1 MASGMGEIGN
11 IGSIGN
17 IGMMVGAALGIGIA
31 AIILLTFAPSII
43 GDMNGIHMFGKN
55 TCEVNG
61 ERIDVVVAKGTH
73 KTADAAWTAGTA
85 VAVSDCT
92 AAADATN
99 IGSNT
104 KFYTPKGAE
113 VTAAVASNAITG
125 FTGGTAKTAAKSV
138 KALGDGRLANL
149 ITAVMCILVP
159 VGAIAFLAYVGGELV
174 SGYAGGGIL
183 GRAIGVT
190 VIVVLVG
197 ALLPEIFTP
206 LDNLYNVLDGKRYTV
221 FASGVGRIAGVVGDF
236 LAISLYAGIVALG
249 VMLWKGRSTSGDMG

>member
-1 MASGMGEIGN
+1 MASMGEIGN

-17 IGMMVGAALGIGIA
+17 IGMMVGSALGIGIA
-31 AIILLTFAPSII
+31 AIILLTFSPGII

-61 ERIDVVVAKGTH
+61 ERFDVVVAKGTGASA
-73 KTADAAWTAGTA
+73 KADGAWEAGTA
-85 VAVSDCT
+85 ITLTNCGGSHTASDGT
-92 AAADATN
+92 VT
-99 IGSNT
+99 
-104 KFYTPKGAE
+104 FFTPKGAE
-113 VTAAVASNAITG
+113 VRATIASNA
-125 FTGGTAKTAAKSV
+125 FTTISGGTAKTAAKSV

-197 ALLPEIFTP
+197 ALLPEIFEP
-206 LDNLYNVLDGKRYTV
+206 LDTLYNVLDGKRYTV
-221 FASGVGRIAGVVGDF
+221 FATGVGRIAGVVGDF

-249 VMLWKGRSTSGDMG
+249 VMLWRGRSTSGDMS